1 MAAMSAERRLHR
13 NRSASGAARR
23 GWLAAFLVV
32 GTTLS
37 AADWPQWRGPS
48 RTAVSAETGLLASW
62 PAEGPRLL
70 WRVSDLGAG
79 YSTPAVAGN
88 RLFVLV
94 NRGVEDE
101 LLQARSIADG
111 KLVWQVRLGSV
122 GNPDQQPSYPG
133 SRSTPTVTADTVY
146 ALGSNGDLV
155 AVDRRDGRERWRRQL
170 RQDFGG
176 KPGTWA
182 YAESLLV
189 DGDTLVVSPGG
200 ETALVA
206 LHRKTGKETWRSRVP
221 GGEDAAYSSAMPFRV
236 GSVKQYVQFLQK
248 GLVGID
254 AATGALLWRYD
265 IPAVGSAANMASPIA
280 RGDVVFATT
289 NQGGGGFVRLT
300 GVAGGVTATPLHF
313 EKKLGIGAGGA
324 VLVGD
329 HLYGA
334 NSQGLLAMAWETG
347 TIAWHDRSVGAGAV
361 AAAEGR
367 LYVRGESGEVALVD
381 ASPAGYRERGRFTP
395 VDPPDRGKA
404 KAWPHPVIAGGRLY
418 LRDLGVLWA
427 YDIRAPK
434 G

>member
-1 MAAMSAERRLHR
+1 MSARRQPHQHQ
-13 NRSASGAARR
+13 NARR
-23 GWLAAFLVV
+23 AGLGLLAVSVIV
-32 GTTLS
+32 GATGA
-37 AADWPQWRGPS
+37 AADWPQWRGPA
-48 RTAVSAETGLLASW
+48 RTAVSAETGLLSSW
-62 PAEGPRLL
+62 PADGPRLL
-70 WRVSDLGAG
+70 WRVSDIGGG
-79 YSTPAVAGN
+79 YSTPSVAGDH
-88 RLFVLV
+88 LFVLV
-94 NRGVEDE
+94 NHGIEQE

-111 KLVWQVRLGSV
+111 KLAWSVLLGTV

-155 AVDRRDGRERWRRQL
+155 AVNRRDGRERWRRQL

-182 YAESLLV
+182 YAESLLL

-206 LHRKTGKETWRSRVP
+206 LDRETGKEKWRSRVP
-221 GGEDAAYSSAMPFRV
+221 GGEDAAYSSSIVLSTGR
-236 GSVKQYVQFLQK
+236 VKQYVQFLQK

-254 AATGALLWRYD
+254 AGSGTLLWRYD
-265 IPAVGSAANMASPIA
+265 APAAGSAANMATPIA

-289 NQGGGGFVRLT
+289 NQGGGGFVRLAS
-300 GVAGGVTATPLHF
+300 GPGGVDATPLHF
-313 EKKLGIGAGGA
+313 DKKIGIGAGGA
-324 VLVGD
+324 VLIGD

-334 NSQGLLAMAWETG
+334 NSQGLLAIAWEAG
-347 TIAWHDRSVGAGAV
+347 TIAWQNRSVGAASV

-367 LYVRGESGEVALVD
+367 LYVRGEGGEVALVD
-381 ASPAGYRERGRFTP
+381 ASPDGYQERGRFTP
-395 VDPPDRGKA
+395 VDPPERAKA
-404 KAWPHPVIAGGRLY
+404 RAWPHPVIAGGRLY
-418 LRDLGVLWA
+418 LRDIGVLWA

>member
-1 MAAMSAERRLHR
+1 
-13 NRSASGAARR
+13 
-23 GWLAAFLVV
+23 
-32 GTTLS
+32 
-37 AADWPQWRGPS
+37 
-48 RTAVSAETGLLASW
+48 
-62 PAEGPRLL
+62 LL
-70 WRVSDLGAG
+70 WRVFDLGAG
-79 YSTPAVAGN
+79 YSTPAVAGD

-101 LLQARSIADG
+101 LLQARGVADG
-111 KLVWQVRLGSV
+111 KLVWEVRLGAV

-133 SRSTPTVTADTVY
+133 SRSTPTITGETVY

-155 AVDRRDGRERWRRQL
+155 AVDRRNGRERWRRQL

-206 LHRKTGKETWRSRVP
+206 LDRKTGKEIWRSRVP
-221 GGEDAAYSSAMPFRV
+221 GGEDAAYSSTITLGLGP
-236 GSVKQYVQFLQK
+236 VKQYVQFLQK

-254 AATGALLWRYD
+254 AGSGALLWRYD
-265 IPAVGSAANMASPIA
+265 APAVGSAANMATPIA
-280 RGDVVFATT
+280 RDDVVFATT

-300 GVAGGVTATPLHF
+300 GGAGGLSATPLHF
-313 EKKLGIGAGGA
+313 DKKIGIGAGGA

-334 NSQGLLAMAWETG
+334 NSQGLLA
-347 TIAWHDRSVGAGAV
+347 IAWGTGAIAWQDRSVGAASV

-381 ASPAGYRERGRFTP
+381 ASPSEYHERGRFTP

-418 LRDLGVLWA
+418 LRDIGVLWA

-434 G
+434 GDRWGP

>member
-1 MAAMSAERRLHR
+1 MSRQQARYG
-13 NRSASGAARR
+13 NRSARRAAQRVL
-23 GWLAAFLVV
+23 LAASLAV
-32 GTTLS
+32 GTTVAS
-37 AADWPQWRGPS
+37 ADWPQWRGPA
-48 RTAVSAETGLLASW
+48 RTAVSSETGLLPHW
-62 PAEGPRLL
+62 PAEGPRLI
-70 WRVSDLGAG
+70 WRVADLGAG
-79 YSTPAVAGN
+79 YSTPAVAGD

-94 NRGVEDE
+94 NRGVDDE
-101 LLQARSIADG
+101 FLQSRSIVDG
-111 KLVWQVRLGSV
+111 KLDWEVRLGPV

-133 SRSTPTVTADTVY
+133 SRSTPTVTADSVY

-155 AVDRRDGRERWRRQL
+155 VVDRGSGRERWRRQL

-176 KPGTWA
+176 RPGTWA

-206 LHRKTGKETWRSRVP
+206 LDPKTGKERWRSSVP
-221 GGEDAAYSSAMPFRV
+221 GGEDAAYSSTIPLII
-236 GSVKQYVQFLQK
+236 GPVKQYVQFLQK

-254 AATGALLWRYD
+254 AGSGALLWRYD
-265 IPAVGSAANMASPIA
+265 APAEGSAANMATPIA

-289 NQGGGGFVRLT
+289 NQGGGGFVRLS
-300 GVAGGVTATPLHF
+300 AGGGRVTATPLHF
-313 EKKLGIGAGGA
+313 DKKIGIGAGGA
-324 VLVGD
+324 VLVAG

-334 NSQGLLAMAWETG
+334 NSRGLLAIAWETG
-347 TIAWHDRSVGAGAV
+347 TIVWQHRSVGAASV

-381 ASPAGYRERGRFTP
+381 ASPAGYQERGRFTP
-395 VDPPDRGKA
+395 VAPPDRGKA
-404 KAWPHPVIAGGRLY
+404 KAWPHPVIADGRLY
-418 LRDLGVLWA
+418 LRDIGVLWA

>member
-1 MAAMSAERRLHR
+1 MLGQRHLHR
-13 NRSASGAARR
+13 NRNAPRAAVRGLLASS
-23 GWLAAFLVV
+23 LAVA
-32 GTTLS
+32 TTLG
-37 AADWPQWRGPS
+37 AADWPQWRGPA
-48 RTAVSAETGLLASW
+48 RTAVSSETGLLSSW
-62 PAEGPRLL
+62 PAEGPRLV
-70 WRVSDLGAG
+70 WRVADLGAG
-79 YSTPAVAGN
+79 YSTPAVAGD

-94 NRGVEDE
+94 NPGVDDE
-101 LLQARSIADG
+101 RLQARSVVDG
-111 KLVWQVRLGSV
+111 KLVWEVRLGTV

-155 AVDRRDGRERWRRQL
+155 AVDRRNGRERWRRQL
-170 RQDFGG
+170 RQDFRG

-182 YAESLLV
+182 YAESVLV
-189 DGDTLVVSPGG
+189 DGDAVICSPGG
-200 ETALVA
+200 ETSLVA
-206 LHRKTGKETWRSRVP
+206 LDRKTGKERWRSRVP
-221 GGEDAAYSSAMPFRV
+221 GGEDAAYSSTIRHSLGPV
-236 GSVKQYVQFLQK
+236 NQYVQFLQK

-254 AATGALLWRYD
+254 ARSGVFLWRYD
-265 IPAVGSAANMASPIA
+265 APAVGSAANMASPIA

-289 NQGGGGFVRLT
+289 NQGGGGFVRMSAA
-300 GVAGGVTATPLHF
+300 GGGVTATPLHF
-313 EKKLGIGAGGA
+313 DKKIGIGAGGA

-334 NSQGLLAMAWETG
+334 NSQGLLAIAWETG
-347 TIAWHDRSVGAGAV
+347 AIAWHERSVGAASI

-381 ASPAGYRERGRFTP
+381 ASPAGYQERGRFTP

-404 KAWPHPVIAGGRLY
+404 KAWPHPVIANGRLY